1 MHVNTNVTKELRQ
14 TWELKIRMFRDYLI
28 NHLYLQ
34 EINLKRPLSRG
45 DRFKTYFR
53 LEHRGN

>member
-14 TWELKIRMFRDYLI
+14 TWESKIRMFRDYLI
-28 NHLYLQ
+28 NRLYLQ

-45 DRFKTYFR
+45 GRFKTYFR
-53 LEHRGN
+53 LERRGN